1 MTQRIYLD
9 NNATTG
15 VDPRVLEAMLPE
27 LSFIPGNPSSVHFFG
42 QKAKQRL
49 QNAREHI
56 AAFLKVKPQEII
68 FTSSGTEAMNLLLKG
83 LFSDG
88 VTGHAITSNV
98 EHSCVYNTL
107 LNMSKKGL
115 DVSFLPAGL
124 LGAVQPQQV
133 QQAIRSDTRFITLP
147 AVNGETG
154 VKHDVDAIAQIAQH
168 AGIPLIIDGVAW
180 LGKELFTIH
189 PGISAMGFSAHKI
202 HGPKGVGFAFIR
214 SDLKLH
220 PQILGGG
227 QEYGLRAGTE
237 NLSGIV
243 GLGMAVELLKTEL
256 PAATKRMA
264 MLRDRFETQL
274 LNRDFPVIINGAGP
288 RICNTS
294 NLSFPKEL
302 GEDLLIALD
311 MAGIAASHGSA
322 CSTGS
327 LEPSRILT
335 QMGIP
340 FEMAKT
346 AIRFAISR
354 YTTEE
359 EIDQAVE
366 IIDMVIKK
374 LK

>member
-1 MTQRIYLD
+1 MTKRIYLD

-27 LSFIPGNPSSVHFFG
+27 LSLTPANPSSVHFFG

-49 QNAREHI
+49 QNAREQI

-68 FTSSGTEAMNLLLKG
+68 FTSSGTETMNLLLKG

-88 VTGHAITSNV
+88 FTGHAITSNV

-107 LNMSKKGL
+107 LEASKKGL
-115 DVSFLPAGL
+115 DVSFLHAGL
-124 LGAVQPQQV
+124 FGAVQPEQIQE
-133 QQAIRSDTRFITLP
+133 AIRSDTRFITLP

-154 VKHDVDAIAQIAQH
+154 VKHDVDAIAQIALDT
-168 AGIPLIIDGVAW
+168 GIPLIIDGVAW

-189 PGISAMGFSAHKI
+189 PGISGIGFSAHKI
-202 HGPKGVGFAFIR
+202 HGPKGVGFAFVR
-214 SDLKLH
+214 PTLKLH
-220 PQILGGG
+220 PQITGGG

-243 GLGMAVELLKTEL
+243 GLAKAVELLETEL
-256 PAATKRMA
+256 PTATTRMA
-264 MLRDRFETQL
+264 MLRDRFENRL
-274 LNRDFPVIINGAGP
+274 LNEDFPIIVNGDGP

-346 AIRFAISR
+346 AIRFSLSR

-359 EIDQAVE
+359 EIDQTVE
-366 IIDMVIKK
+366 IIAAVIRTG
-374 LK
+374 L